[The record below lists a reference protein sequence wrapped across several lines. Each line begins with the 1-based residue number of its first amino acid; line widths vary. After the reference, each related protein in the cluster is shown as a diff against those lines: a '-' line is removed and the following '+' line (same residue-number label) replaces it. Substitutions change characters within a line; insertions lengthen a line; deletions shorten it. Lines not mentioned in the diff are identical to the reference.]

1 MKLKYRVIERFRG
14 KYPIETMCR
23 IFEVSRSGYYAWRKR
38 QGRPAKDQWLVD
50 LIIDCQRRCKQTY
63 GCRRV
68 RQWLKRRHGKNVNLK
83 AVLRV
88 IRKLDLL
95 SQVRRRKPY
104 QHYQQAVHK
113 YPNLLQRA
121 FAQPFPD
128 RFWVTDITYIPTA
141 KGMVYMCAVLD
152 LCGKMVLAYRIGG
165 DMTSSLVTNTVREAC
180 KKEKVADGL
189 ILHSDQGSQYTSQAY
204 FGLSQ
209 EYHIQPS
216 MSSPGCPYD
225 NAAMENFFGTLKTEC
240 LYRRKFSCRA
250 EVEQAVAEYVQFYNY
265 ERIDLKNGLT
275 PFEIR
280 SKAV

>member
-14 KYPIETMCR
+14 KYPIDSMCHM
-23 IFEVSRSGYYAWRKR
+23 FEVSRSGYYAWRKR
-38 QGRPAKDQWLVD
+38 QGKPAKDQWLAD
-50 LIIDCQRRCKQTY
+50 LIIDCQQRCKQTY

-68 RQWLKRRHGKNVNLK
+68 RRWLKRRYGKNVNLK

-88 IRKLDLL
+88 MRKLDLL

-104 QHYQQAVHK
+104 HHYQQAVHK
-113 YPNLLQRA
+113 YPNLLQRV

-141 KGMVYMCAVLD
+141 KGMVYMCTVLD

-165 DMTSSLVTNTVREAC
+165 DMTSSLVTDTIREAC

-204 FGLSQ
+204 FDLSQ
-209 EYHIQPS
+209 EYHILPS

-265 ERIDLKNGLT
+265 ERIDLKYGLT